1 MTWAN
6 LPHLVGLEWFKLRKR
21 PMLYV
26 LLAVVIMFLVT
37 TEALGYLFIRFLPTT
52 EGSGM
57 TPQVRQGL
65 LDSMALPAALPG
77 VFGNVQTIAAILTI
91 VLAAVS
97 FGGEFGWGTVRLLI
111 GRGAGRAEYILGK
124 TLALAGWAVV
134 FVVVGAVAG
143 LATAAV
149 ITALEGHGFSG
160 ALGDA
165 GVGGLLATAA
175 RTYLGTLVY
184 LLLAAFATVLT
195 RSTAAGMAIG
205 LVYYFVEG
213 LVGNI
218 LGIFTSGWVAHL
230 LQALIGVNVRGLMAA
245 NGQEATTL
253 VPAGLPSPTQSALV
267 LVLYGAAF
275 VVAMLLLFRARDITA
290 GGGQ

>member
-6 LPHLVGLEWFKLRKR
+6 VPHLTGLEWFKLRKR

-26 LLAVVIMFLVT
+26 LLAVVVLFLVI

-52 EGSGM
+52 EGSGL
-57 TPQVRQGL
+57 TPDVRQGL
-65 LDSMALPAALPG
+65 LDSMTLPAALPG
-77 VFGNVQTIAAILTI
+77 VFSSVQTIAAIMTI

-97 FGGEFGWGTVRLLI
+97 FGGEFGWGTVRLLLS
-111 GRGAGRAEYILGK
+111 RGAGRAEYIAGK
-124 TLALAGWAVV
+124 SLALAGWAVV
-134 FVVVGAVAG
+134 FVVAGAIAG
-143 LATAAV
+143 LAAAAV
-149 ITALEGHGFSG
+149 ITLLEGHGLGG

-165 GVGGLLATAA
+165 GVGGLVATAA
-175 RTYLGTLVY
+175 RTYLATLVY

-218 LGIFTSGWVAHL
+218 LGIFTSGWVAGL

-245 NGQEATTL
+245 NGPPTTSL
-253 VPAGLPSPTQSALV
+253 VPTGLPSPGQSALV
-267 LVLYGAAF
+267 LALYAAAF